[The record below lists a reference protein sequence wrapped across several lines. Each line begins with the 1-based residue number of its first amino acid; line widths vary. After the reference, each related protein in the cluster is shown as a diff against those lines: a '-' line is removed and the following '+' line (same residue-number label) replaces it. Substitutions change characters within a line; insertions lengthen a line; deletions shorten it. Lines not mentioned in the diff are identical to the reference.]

1 MTYNEQVTQ
10 GLIKDSIYHRAENF
24 QFDGASLAEMPP
36 SKCVSSFILWNECMM
51 LGPHLYQLMATAHI
65 WTEEIDKPKK
75 QAYTTANLSSFCVEA
90 SAIMKVSELLPYM
103 EEKLAFWIQH
113 CWSQLW
119 QLWSISYGFTVIVY
133 SSRLIVLYSYHLEG
147 RQTIENHLAH
157 TNTGSYRHID
167 IPISISVNFVMGFYF
182 AEDLS
187 AKTTKICTHRKFP
200 TIQ

>member
-1 MTYNEQVTQ
+1 MHNAWTTSLPV
-10 GLIKDSIYHRAENF
+10 
-24 QFDGASLAEMPP
+24 DGHGPHMNWGNRQSKEASLY
-36 SKCVSSFILWNECMM
+36 NN
-51 LGPHLYQLMATAHI
+51 QLVFLLCRSLRNYESIRTA
-65 WTEEIDKPKK
+65 
-75 QAYTTANLSSFCVEA
+75 A
-90 SAIMKVSELLPYM
+90 M

-119 QLWSISYGFTVIVY
+119 LLRSISYGFTVIVY
-133 SSRLIVLYSYHLEG
+133 SSRLIVLYSCHLEG

-187 AKTTKICTHRKFP
+187 AKTTKICTHQKSP